1 MLSDAIDNTNEE
13 EEEDTDFDMDIEYQV
28 MRERINALYDIQ
40 KKELL
45 SFIEDENN
53 SKITQ
58 MENPSTASTA
68 SNYYYYDI
76 ESDLLKSDIEKY
88 METYG
93 YETGTINI
101 CIYQINVSGK
111 TPFIQ
116 YILQKNNSQH
126 KKQPDTIKFPT
137 FNYVKG
143 MDIMSY
149 CQSILDMTFIC
160 YSENMKAEN
169 KGAYVEENVD
179 TMKWRSES
187 KLSDYTPERQRRSM
201 YKGFTNNN
209 NQFQLFFDC
218 SLYNIDVHKLYR
230 ENDLYLTLMDEIVN
244 HQSICNF
251 KIDEEVSLFFMNHPN
266 FVYLVDADEYYIE
279 TPIVAYA
286 GCNYNQL
293 EFSSIFGIS
302 TSKPESLMGPYY
314 YFTDYQNAIKAGG
327 WRKMETKHSEST
339 FSDYIPREAMAPAE
353 GIWVN
358 KEIQNRLKELPQNTS
373 QKSTQKMVD
382 YDEHGRFIKGGLIRF
397 AIFPGNTKVA
407 TNCLENSTD
416 KSQITQNMLELD
428 SSTMEYKNAR
438 NTIRFSDRDA
448 LWTQKYDSVYV
459 GPMALDNGDTYQET
473 PMWVL
478 KDYEQQ
484 IPLTIHSIDKRTLKE
499 TWSREDKYYIY

>member
-1 MLSDAIDNTNEE
+1 MLSDSIDNTNQ
-13 EEEDTDFDMDIEYQV
+13 EEDVDFDMDIEYQD
-28 MRERINALYDIQ
+28 MRERINELYDIQ

-45 SFIEDENN
+45 TFIEDENN
-53 SKITQ
+53 SKTAQ
-58 MENPSTASTA
+58 MENPSTTSTT
-68 SNYYYYDI
+68 SSYYYYDI
-76 ESDLLKSDIEKY
+76 ESDLLKSDIENY
-88 METYG
+88 MDTYG
-93 YETGTINI
+93 YETGTINL

-126 KKQPDTIKFPT
+126 KKHPDTIKFPT
-137 FNYVKG
+137 FNYIKG

-169 KGAYVEENVD
+169 KGTYVEENVD
-179 TMKWRSES
+179 ERSES

-209 NQFQLFFDC
+209 NEFQLFFDC

-244 HQSICNF
+244 HRSICNF
-251 KIDEEVSLFFMNHPN
+251 KIDEEVVDFFMNHPN

-279 TPIVAYA
+279 TPLVAYV

-327 WRKMETKHSEST
+327 W
-339 FSDYIPREAMAPAE
+339 
-353 GIWVN
+353 VN
-358 KEIQNRLKELPQNTS
+358 KEIQNRHNGSTQNTS
-373 QKSTQKMVD
+373 KKTSQKMVD

-397 AIFPGNTKVA
+397 AIFPGNTKVT

-438 NTIRFSDRDA
+438 NAIRFSDRDA

-499 TWSREDKYYIY
+499 TWSRGDKYYIY

>member
-1 MLSDAIDNTNEE
+1 MLSDSIDNTYE
-13 EEEDTDFDMDIEYQV
+13 EEEDSDFDMDIEYQD
-28 MRERINALYDIQ
+28 MRERINELYDIQ

-45 SFIEDENN
+45 TFIEDENN
-53 SKITQ
+53 SKIIPTSSSVSEDQ
-58 MENPSTASTA
+58 ATTA
-68 SNYYYYDI
+68 NYYYYDI
-76 ESDLLKSDIEKY
+76 ESDLLKSDLENY
-88 METYG
+88 MDTYG
-93 YETGTINI
+93 YETGTINL

-116 YILQKNNSQH
+116 YILQKYNSQH

-137 FNYVKG
+137 FNYIRG
-143 MDIMSY
+143 MDIMTY

-160 YSENMKAEN
+160 YSENMTAEN
-169 KGAYVEENVD
+169 KGEYV
-179 TMKWRSES
+179 
-187 KLSDYTPERQRRSM
+187 

-230 ENDLYLTLMDEIVN
+230 ENDLYLTLMDEMVN

-251 KIDEEVSLFFMNHPN
+251 KIDQEVVDFFMNHPN

-327 WRKMETKHSEST
+327 W
-339 FSDYIPREAMAPAE
+339 A
-353 GIWVN
+353 N
-358 KEIQNRLKELPQNTS
+358 KEIQNKLKKSSQNTS

-397 AIFPGNTKVA
+397 AIFPGNTKVT
-407 TNCLENSTD
+407 TNCLDNSTD

-459 GPMALDNGDTYQET
+459 GPMELDNGDTYQEA

>member
-13 EEEDTDFDMDIEYQV
+13 EEEDTDFDMDIEYQD

-45 SFIEDENN
+45 TFIEDENN
-53 SKITQ
+53 SKNTQ
-58 MENPSTASTA
+58 MENPSTTSTA

-76 ESDLLKSDIEKY
+76 ESDLLKSDIENY
-88 METYG
+88 MDTYG
-93 YETGTINI
+93 YETGTINL

-116 YILQKNNSQH
+116 YILQKYNSQH
-126 KKQPDTIKFPT
+126 KKQPDVIKFPT

-169 KGAYVEENVD
+169 KGEYV
-179 TMKWRSES
+179 
-187 KLSDYTPERQRRSM
+187 

-230 ENDLYLTLMDEIVN
+230 ENDLYLTLIDEIVN

-251 KIDEEVSLFFMNHPN
+251 KIDEEVVDFFMNHPN

-353 GIWVN
+353 GIWAN
-358 KEIQNRLKELPQNTS
+358 KEIQNKLKKSSQNTS

-397 AIFPGNTKVA
+397 AIFPGNTKVT
-407 TNCLENSTD
+407 TNCIENSTD

-428 SSTMEYKNAR
+428 SSTMEYINAR
-438 NTIRFSDRDA
+438 NAIRFSDRDA

-459 GPMALDNGDTYQET
+459 GPMGLDNGDTYQEA

>member
-1 MLSDAIDNTNEE
+1 
-13 EEEDTDFDMDIEYQV
+13 MD
-28 MRERINALYDIQ
+28 
-40 KKELL
+40 
-45 SFIEDENN
+45 
-53 SKITQ
+53 
-58 MENPSTASTA
+58 
-68 SNYYYYDI
+68 
-76 ESDLLKSDIEKY
+76 
-88 METYG
+88 TYG
-93 YETGTINI
+93 YETGTINL

-111 TPFIQ
+111 VPFIQ
-116 YILQKNNSQH
+116 YILQKYNSQH
-126 KKQPDTIKFPT
+126 KKQPDVIKFPT

-160 YSENMKAEN
+160 YSENMKEEN
-169 KGAYVEENVD
+169 KGEYV
-179 TMKWRSES
+179 
-187 KLSDYTPERQRRSM
+187 

-230 ENDLYLTLMDEIVN
+230 ENDLYLTLMDEMVN

-251 KIDEEVSLFFMNHPN
+251 KIDQEVVDFFMNHPN

-327 WRKMETKHSEST
+327 W
-339 FSDYIPREAMAPAE
+339 A
-353 GIWVN
+353 N
-358 KEIQNRLKELPQNTS
+358 KEIQNKLKKSSQNTS

-397 AIFPGNTKVA
+397 AIFPGNTKVT
-407 TNCLENSTD
+407 TNCLDNSTD

-459 GPMALDNGDTYQET
+459 GPMELDNGDTYQEA

-499 TWSREDKYYIY
+499 TWSRGDKYYIY

>member
-1 MLSDAIDNTNEE
+1 MLSDAIDNTNQEE
-13 EEEDTDFDMDIEYQV
+13 EEEDTDFDMDIEYQD

-45 SFIEDENN
+45 TFIEDENN
-53 SKITQ
+53 SKNTQ
-58 MENPSTASTA
+58 MENPSTTSTA

-88 METYG
+88 MDTYG

-126 KKQPDTIKFPT
+126 KKQPDVIKFPT

-160 YSENMKAEN
+160 YSENMKEEN
-169 KGAYVEENVD
+169 KGEYV
-179 TMKWRSES
+179 
-187 KLSDYTPERQRRSM
+187 

-251 KIDEEVSLFFMNHPN
+251 KIDQEVVDFFMNHPN

-327 WRKMETKHSEST
+327 W
-339 FSDYIPREAMAPAE
+339 A
-353 GIWVN
+353 N
-358 KEIQNRLKELPQNTS
+358 KEIQNKLKKSSQNTS

-397 AIFPGNTKVA
+397 AIFPGNTKVT
-407 TNCLENSTD
+407 TNCLDNSTD

-459 GPMALDNGDTYQET
+459 GPMGLDNGDTYQEA

>member
-13 EEEDTDFDMDIEYQV
+13 EEEDTDFDMDIEYQD

-169 KGAYVEENVD
+169 KGAYV
-179 TMKWRSES
+179 
-187 KLSDYTPERQRRSM
+187 

-327 WRKMETKHSEST
+327 WRKMETKQGESK

-358 KEIQNRLKELPQNTS
+358 KEIQNRTKESS
-373 QKSTQKMVD
+373 QKSSQNSTQKMVD

-438 NTIRFSDRDA
+438 NAIRFSDRDA
-448 LWTQKYDSVYV
+448 LWTQKYDSVYI
-459 GPMALDNGDTYQET
+459 GPMGLDNGETYQEA

-499 TWSREDKYYIY
+499 TWSRGDKYYIY

>member
-1 MLSDAIDNTNEE
+1 MLSDAIDNTNQE
-13 EEEDTDFDMDIEYQV
+13 EEEDTDFDMDIEYQD

-45 SFIEDENN
+45 TFIEDENN
-53 SKITQ
+53 SKNTQ
-58 MENPSTASTA
+58 MENPSTTSTA

-76 ESDLLKSDIEKY
+76 ESDLLKSDIENY
-88 METYG
+88 MDTYG
-93 YETGTINI
+93 YETGTINL

-111 TPFIQ
+111 VPFIQ
-116 YILQKNNSQH
+116 YILQKYNSQH
-126 KKQPDTIKFPT
+126 KKQPDVIKFPT

-160 YSENMKAEN
+160 YSENMKEEN
-169 KGAYVEENVD
+169 KGEYV
-179 TMKWRSES
+179 
-187 KLSDYTPERQRRSM
+187 

-230 ENDLYLTLMDEIVN
+230 ENDLYLTLIDEIVN

-251 KIDEEVSLFFMNHPN
+251 KIDEEVVDFFMNHPN

-327 WRKMETKHSEST
+327 WRKMETKQSESK

-353 GIWVN
+353 GIWAN
-358 KEIQNRLKELPQNTS
+358 KEIQNKLKKSSQNTS

-397 AIFPGNTKVA
+397 AIFPGNTKVT
-407 TNCLENSTD
+407 TNCIENSTD

-459 GPMALDNGDTYQET
+459 GPMELDNGDTYQEA

-499 TWSREDKYYIY
+499 TWSRGDKYYIY

>member
-13 EEEDTDFDMDIEYQV
+13 EDTNFDMDIEYQD
-28 MRERINALYDIQ
+28 MRERINELYDIQ

-45 SFIEDENN
+45 TFIEDENN
-53 SKITQ
+53 SKIIPTSS
-58 MENPSTASTA
+58 EVSEVESTTS
-68 SNYYYYDI
+68 SYYYYDI
-76 ESDLLKSDIEKY
+76 ESDLLKCDIENY
-88 METYG
+88 MDTYG

-111 TPFIQ
+111 VPFIQ

-126 KKQPDTIKFPT
+126 KKHPDTIKFPT

-160 YSENMKAEN
+160 YSENMKEEN
-169 KGAYVEENVD
+169 KGAY
-179 TMKWRSES
+179 
-187 KLSDYTPERQRRSM
+187 M

-209 NQFQLFFDC
+209 NQLQLFFDC
-218 SLYNIDVHKLYR
+218 SLYSIDVHKLYR

-251 KIDEEVSLFFMNHPN
+251 KIDEEVVDFFMNHPN

-286 GCNYNQL
+286 GCNYNQV

-327 WRKMETKHSEST
+327 W
-339 FSDYIPREAMAPAE
+339 
-353 GIWVN
+353 VN
-358 KEIQNRLKELPQNTS
+358 KEIQNKLK
-373 QKSTQKMVD
+373 KSTQKMVE

-397 AIFPGNTKVA
+397 AIFPGNKKVT

-428 SSTMEYKNAR
+428 SSTMEYINAR
-438 NTIRFSDRDA
+438 NAIRFSDRDA

-459 GPMALDNGDTYQET
+459 GPMSLDNGDTYQEA
-473 PMWVL
+473 PLWVL

-499 TWSREDKYYIY
+499 TWSRGDKYYIY

>member
-1 MLSDAIDNTNEE
+1 MLSDAIDNTN
-13 EEEDTDFDMDIEYQV
+13 EEEDTDFDMDIEYQD
-28 MRERINALYDIQ
+28 MRERINELYDIQ

-45 SFIEDENN
+45 TFIEDENN
-53 SKITQ
+53 SKTAQ
-58 MENPSTASTA
+58 MGNPSTTSTT
-68 SNYYYYDI
+68 SSYYYYDI

-88 METYG
+88 MDTYG

-116 YILQKNNSQH
+116 YILQKYNSQH
-126 KKQPDTIKFPT
+126 KKQPDVIKFPT

-160 YSENMKAEN
+160 YSENMKEEN
-169 KGAYVEENVD
+169 KGTY
-179 TMKWRSES
+179 
-187 KLSDYTPERQRRSM
+187 M

-251 KIDEEVSLFFMNHPN
+251 KIDEEVVDFFMNHPN

-279 TPIVAYA
+279 TPIVVYA
-286 GCNYNQL
+286 GCNYNHL

-327 WRKMETKHSEST
+327 W
-339 FSDYIPREAMAPAE
+339 
-353 GIWVN
+353 VN
-358 KEIQNRLKELPQNTS
+358 KEIQNKLK
-373 QKSTQKMVD
+373 KSTQKMVE
-382 YDEHGRFIKGGLIRF
+382 YDEHGRFMKGGLIRF
-397 AIFPGNTKVA
+397 AIFPGNTKVT

-438 NTIRFSDRDA
+438 NAIRFSDRDA

-459 GPMALDNGDTYQET
+459 GPMGLDNGETYQEA
-473 PMWVL
+473 PLWVL

-499 TWSREDKYYIY
+499 TWSRGDKYYIY

>member
-1 MLSDAIDNTNEE
+1 MLSDSIDNTYE
-13 EEEDTDFDMDIEYQV
+13 EEEDSDFDMDIEYQD
-28 MRERINALYDIQ
+28 MRERINELYDVQ

-45 SFIEDENN
+45 TFIEDENN
-53 SKITQ
+53 SKIIPTSSSVSEDQ
-58 MENPSTASTA
+58 ATTA
-68 SNYYYYDI
+68 NYYYYDI
-76 ESDLLKSDIEKY
+76 ESDLLKSDLENY
-88 METYG
+88 MDTYG
-93 YETGTINI
+93 YETGTINL

-116 YILQKNNSQH
+116 YILQKYNSQH

-137 FNYVKG
+137 FNYIRG
-143 MDIMSY
+143 MDIMTY

-169 KGAYVEENVD
+169 KGTYV
-179 TMKWRSES
+179 
-187 KLSDYTPERQRRSM
+187 

-251 KIDEEVSLFFMNHPN
+251 KIDEEVVDFFMNHPN

-286 GCNYNQL
+286 GCNYNQV

-327 WRKMETKHSEST
+327 WRKMETKQSESK

-358 KEIQNRLKELPQNTS
+358 KEIQNRTKESS
-373 QKSTQKMVD
+373 QKSSQNSTQKMVD

-397 AIFPGNTKVA
+397 AIFPGNTKVT

-428 SSTMEYKNAR
+428 SSTMEYINAR
-438 NTIRFSDRDA
+438 NAIRFSDRDA

-459 GPMALDNGDTYQET
+459 GPMGLDNGDTYQEA

>member
-1 MLSDAIDNTNEE
+1 MLSDAIDNTNQ
-13 EEEDTDFDMDIEYQV
+13 EEEDTDFDMDIEYQD

-45 SFIEDENN
+45 TFIEDENN

-68 SNYYYYDI
+68 STSSYYYYDI
-76 ESDLLKSDIEKY
+76 ESDLLKSDIENY
-88 METYG
+88 MDTYG
-93 YETGTINI
+93 YETGTINL

-111 TPFIQ
+111 VPFIQ
-116 YILQKNNSQH
+116 YILQKYNSQH
-126 KKQPDTIKFPT
+126 KKQPDVIKFPT

-160 YSENMKAEN
+160 YSENMKEEN
-169 KGAYVEENVD
+169 KGAYV
-179 TMKWRSES
+179 
-187 KLSDYTPERQRRSM
+187 

-251 KIDEEVSLFFMNHPN
+251 KIDEEVVDFFMNHPN

-327 WRKMETKHSEST
+327 W
-339 FSDYIPREAMAPAE
+339 
-353 GIWVN
+353 VN
-358 KEIQNRLKELPQNTS
+358 KEIQNRTKESPQTSSQTSS
-373 QKSTQKMVD
+373 QKSSQKMVD

-416 KSQITQNMLELD
+416 KSQITQHMLELD
-428 SSTMEYKNAR
+428 SSTMEYRNAR
-438 NTIRFSDRDA
+438 NAIRFSDRDA
-448 LWTQKYDSVYV
+448 LWTQKYDSVYI
-459 GPMALDNGDTYQET
+459 GPMGLDNGDTYQEA
-473 PMWVL
+473 PVWVL

-484 IPLTIHSIDKRTLKE
+484 TPLTIHSIDKRTLKE

>member
-1 MLSDAIDNTNEE
+1 MLSDSIDNTNH
-13 EEEDTDFDMDIEYQV
+13 EEEDTDFDMDIEYQD
-28 MRERINALYDIQ
+28 MRERINELYDVQ

-53 SKITQ
+53 SKTAQ
-58 MENPSTASTA
+58 MENPTTTSS
-68 SNYYYYDI
+68 YYYYDI
-76 ESDLLKSDIEKY
+76 ESDLLKCDIENY
-88 METYG
+88 MDTYG

-111 TPFIQ
+111 VPFIQ

-126 KKQPDTIKFPT
+126 KKHPDTIKFPT

-160 YSENMKAEN
+160 YSENMKEEN
-169 KGAYVEENVD
+169 KGAYV
-179 TMKWRSES
+179 
-187 KLSDYTPERQRRSM
+187 

-209 NQFQLFFDC
+209 NEFQLFFDC

-251 KIDEEVSLFFMNHPN
+251 KIDEEVVDFFMNHPN

-286 GCNYNQL
+286 GCNYNQV

-327 WRKMETKHSEST
+327 W
-339 FSDYIPREAMAPAE
+339 
-353 GIWVN
+353 VN
-358 KEIQNRLKELPQNTS
+358 KEIQNTSKKTS
-373 QKSTQKMVD
+373 QKMVE
-382 YDEHGRFIKGGLIRF
+382 YDEHGRFMKGGLIRF
-397 AIFPGNTKVA
+397 AIFPGNTKVT

-484 IPLTIHSIDKRTLKE
+484 IPLTIHSIDKKTLKE
-499 TWSREDKYYIY
+499 TWSRGDKYYIY

>member
-1 MLSDAIDNTNEE
+1 MLSDSIDNTYE
-13 EEEDTDFDMDIEYQV
+13 EEEDSDFDMDIEYQD
-28 MRERINALYDIQ
+28 MRERINELYDVQ

-45 SFIEDENN
+45 TFIEDENN
-53 SKITQ
+53 SKIIPTSSSVSEDQ
-58 MENPSTASTA
+58 ATTA
-68 SNYYYYDI
+68 NYYYYDI
-76 ESDLLKSDIEKY
+76 ESDLLKSDLENY
-88 METYG
+88 MDTYG
-93 YETGTINI
+93 YETGTINL

-116 YILQKNNSQH
+116 YILQKYNSQH

-137 FNYVKG
+137 FNYIRG
-143 MDIMSY
+143 MDIMTY

-160 YSENMKAEN
+160 YSENMTAEN
-169 KGAYVEENVD
+169 KGEYV
-179 TMKWRSES
+179 
-187 KLSDYTPERQRRSM
+187 

-251 KIDEEVSLFFMNHPN
+251 KIDEEVVDFFMNHPN

-286 GCNYNQL
+286 GCNYNQV

-327 WRKMETKHSEST
+327 WRKMETKQSESK

-353 GIWVN
+353 EIWVN

-373 QKSTQKMVD
+373 QKSTHKIIE

-397 AIFPGNTKVA
+397 AIFPGNTKVT

-428 SSTMEYKNAR
+428 SSTMEYINAR
-438 NTIRFSDRDA
+438 NAIRFSDRDA

-459 GPMALDNGDTYQET
+459 GPMGLDNGDTYQEA